1 MKKVLILGGS
11 HRDIPL
17 IKASQDL
24 GYFVITLG
32 NKDYYLGHNYSNKA
46 YKINF
51 NDLNMVKKI
60 LAQSNDKERY
70 SRLYELIDRQTAHT
84 LLTAVEATK
93 MRLTEKE
100 MANIALNFMSKP
112 FSVNANRQDFEAS
125 IMQNINKISSGFW
138 IKS

>member
-1 MKKVLILGGS
+1 MKKILILGGS

-51 NDLNMVKKI
+51 NCYICN
-60 LAQSNDKERY
+60 
-70 SRLYELIDRQTAHT
+70 
-84 LLTAVEATK
+84 
-93 MRLTEKE
+93 
-100 MANIALNFMSKP
+100 NIY
-112 FSVNANRQDFEAS
+112 FSFT
-125 IMQNINKISSGFW
+125 FFL
-138 IKS
+138 